1 MRSPVSNLLGNNRI
15 IPVLVIDKLD
25 QALPL
30 AQCLVD
36 NGLPILEITMRSDI
50 ALRAIEEISNKIE
63 GAVTGVGSIL
73 TVDNLRQAQEAGGQ
87 FGVSPGVSP
96 ELLAA
101 LKMSDMPFLPGAGT
115 LSEILTLREAGF
127 MQQKLFPAAV
137 LGGISMLKAIA
148 GPVRDVTFCPTG
160 GVKPDNASDYLDTS
174 NVFAVGGTWIAPM
187 DLVRAKDWQEI
198 GRRAAEASRL

>member
-1 MRSPVSNLLGNNRI
+1 MRSSVSNLLGNNRV
-15 IPVLVIDKLD
+15 IPVLVIDELD

-36 NGLPILEITMRSDI
+36 NGLPVLEITMRSDI
-50 ALRAIEEISNKIE
+50 ALRAIEDIAGKAE
-63 GAVTGVGSIL
+63 GAITGVGSIL
-73 TVDNLRQAQEAGGQ
+73 TADNLRQAQDAGGQ

-96 ELLAA
+96 DLLEAI
-101 LKMSDMPFLPGAGT
+101 KGSDMPFLPGAGT
-115 LSEILTLREAGF
+115 LSEVLTLREAGF

-198 GRRAAEASRL
+198 GRRAAEASQL